1 MVRWVVLVMMVCGH
15 WSDTQATGDLDN
27 EGETMWPRKWLVAQ
41 IISVVVIV
49 AAISGCNTPIARLIG
64 GKPSTRILFIG
75 NSFTSYNGGLDK
87 QIEGLAPSSE
97 TARFDAGGYTLEDHW
112 NEGKAVASIQTG
124 KWNFV
129 VLQEQSQTP
138 VSDRSRFFEA
148 ARKFDREIKR
158 SGATTILL
166 MTWERPDS
174 TRFGVTTAN
183 LENAYQTIGG
193 ELGARVASAG
203 TAFARS
209 LSGKPGLSL
218 YAQDGHPTM
227 YGTYLAA
234 CVLYS
239 TIFRTSPVG
248 NSFSD
253 WSISSD
259 IRAYLQQIAADT
271 PKF

>member
-1 MVRWVVLVMMVCGH
+1 M
-15 WSDTQATGDLDN
+15 WS
-27 EGETMWPRKWLVAQ
+27 RKWLIAQ
-41 IISVVVIV
+41 IISIVVIV
-49 AAISGCNTPIARLIG
+49 VAVGGCNTPIDRLIS

-75 NSFTSYNGGLDK
+75 NSFTSYNGGIDK
-87 QIEGLAPSSE
+87 QIEGLAPFSE
-97 TARFDAGGYTLEDHW
+97 TARFDVGGYTLENHW

-124 KWNFV
+124 KWNYV

-138 VSDRSRFFEA
+138 VSNKSNFFEA
-148 ARKFDREIKR
+148 VRKFDREIKR

-166 MTWERPDS
+166 MTWQRPES
-174 TRFGVTTAN
+174 TRYGVTTAN
-183 LENAYQTIGG
+183 LENAYQVIGG
-193 ELGARVASAG
+193 ELGARVAPAG

-209 LSGKPGLSL
+209 LSAKPSLSL
-218 YAQDGHPTM
+218 YAQDGHPTI

-248 NSFSD
+248 NSYSD

-259 IRAYLQQIAADT
+259 LRAYLQQIAAET
-271 PKF
+271 PRY